1 MIIKKIKFNNWEELK
16 KTAIRY
22 SNMGYE
28 VEVRGWNDIS
38 GNILTIKNYDFK
50 DVEKAAVES

>member
-1 MIIKKIKFNNWEELK
+1 MVIKKIKFNNWEDLK
-16 KTAIRY
+16 KNAIRY
-22 SNMGYE
+22 SDMGYD

>member
-22 SNMGYE
+22 NDMGYE